1 MRPQDILKYLQ
12 RTPFQPFRL
21 CLSDGRSFEIRHPE
35 MAMVGRSAVIIGVPD
50 PEEEEPIYERSFDC
64 AIMHIASLEPIDGR
78 SPRKNR

>member
-35 MAMVGRSAVIIGVPD
+35 MTMVGRSAVIIGIPD

-64 AIMHIASLEPIDGR
+64 SIMHITSLEPIDGR
-78 SPRKNR
+78 SPRKKR

>member
-21 CLSDGRSFEIRHPE
+21 CLSDGRLFEIRHPE
-35 MAMVGRSAVIIGVPD
+35 MAMVGRSAVISGIPD
-50 PEEEEPIYERSFDC
+50 PKEEEPIYERSFDC
-64 AIMHIASLEPIDGR
+64 SIMHITSLEPIEGR

>member
-21 CLSDGRSFEIRHPE
+21 CFSDGRSFEIRHPE
-35 MAMVGRSAVIIGVPD
+35 MTMVGRSAVIIGVPD

-64 AIMHIASLEPIDGR
+64 AIMHITSLKPIDGLDSGKKR
-78 SPRKNR
+78 